1 MFNFSL
7 LISLKMNWF
16 SLFSRSSIQS
26 SEFKYFFDLIL
37 ILLMLLSSWIISDK
51 ILLLIWNCLSSIW
64 VCSCSCWQTETQLIY
79 WVMMLLNQ
87 VWSSIRK
94 VYHASRA
101 LLTWVWNWV
110 TVMSSLIKTRDVD
123 DRVLLIFSNW
133 LMM

>member
-64 VCSCSCWQTETQLIY
+64 VCSYSCWQTETQLIY

-101 LLTWVWNWV
+101 LLTWVWNWA
-110 TVMSSLIKTRDVD
+110 TVMSLLIKTRDVD

>member
-7 LISLKMNWF
+7 LISLKMSWF
-16 SLFSRSSIQS
+16 SLFSRSLIQS

-101 LLTWVWNWV
+101 LLTWVWNWA

-123 DRVLLIFSNW
+123 DKVLLIFSNW